1 MNPGRASV
9 LILIA
14 ATAAAALAAGAFFFL
29 GDNGGSEEGTVV
41 YHGNGGLTADGSDT
55 YEVRGDTVSANGFVN
70 ENELFASWNTAA
82 DGSGQL
88 FNAGDHIDSGG
99 RIDLYAQWGV
109 TAAFEG
115 AEDRY
120 GSGSTSPKGSGARRN
135 PSCRRT
141 APCRSRTTGA
151 RPSWPWGTEDGR
163 TMRIPG
169 YSRAG
174 SPPEGRRIPAPW
186 ASKRTA
192 RRSPGPIFSRAD
204 GRRSTSRTAGP

>member
-29 GDNGGSEEGTVV
+29 GDNGGSKEGTVV

-120 GSGSTSPKGSGARRN
+120 GIRFYIAEGLGSSAESFLQADGTVPLPNDGSATLLAMGNGRWSYDADSGIFSGRFA
-135 PSCRRT
+135 SGGT
-141 APCRSRTTGA
+141 AYTCTLGLEANGA
-151 RPSWPWGTEDGR
+151 E
-163 TMRIPG
+163 I
-169 YSRAG
+169 SRAYL
-174 SPPEGRRIPAPW
+174 
-186 ASKRTA
+186 
-192 RRSPGPIFSRAD
+192 F
-204 GRRSTSRTAGP
+204 